1 MKKGP
6 KRQKGPQ
13 SVCKNSKLPKK
24 QHNVSQK
31 GPFLEISGLPR
42 SLTRFKIYG
51 ARGDRSPRFLQPWRR
66 GPVEGGAGAVVC
78 RLL

>member
-1 MKKGP
+1 MSSELEVGGGLGALAEKGP

-13 SVCKNSKLPKK
+13 SVCKNSKLPKT

-42 SLTRFKIYG
+42 SLPRDEVSG
-51 ARGDRSPRFLQPWRR
+51 ARRGPVLRFLQP
-66 GPVEGGAGAVVC
+66 
-78 RLL
+78 